1 MANNFGYSGNL
12 GYNSY
17 RVSRS
22 GKCCCPPKGD
32 KGDHG
37 LDGLKGDKGDRGQKG
52 FKGNTGSI
60 PKSSERG
67 LFIYDSGI
75 MINTNNFTLD
85 LSLNVTDT
93 NNFGANNNDLLSTP
107 LSSTSL
113 ISFKNLKF
121 DNLVNGGIAEFY
133 GIGPLNP
140 NNSFTPLNTVMD
152 ASEVAIITCDLSCN
166 SPIGV
171 SLPLIVLDN
180 RNLPLT
186 NKSYNYS
193 FGPVSCKVSSLAQNN
208 VMHFDNEYIL
218 RLRNQLPNQVEL
230 TDDFKLMVKF
240 HPL

>member
-1 MANNFGYSGNL
+1 MANKFGYSGNL

-32 KGDHG
+32 KGDDG
-37 LDGLKGDKGDRGQKG
+37 LDGLKGDKGDRGEKG

-67 LFIYDSGI
+67 LFIYGSGS

-93 NNFGANNNDLLSTP
+93 TNFGANNNDLLSSP

-113 ISFKNLKF
+113 ISFKNLKL

-140 NNSFTPLNTVMD
+140 NNLG
-152 ASEVAIITCDLSCN
+152 AIITCDLSCN
-166 SPIGV
+166 SPTAAG
-171 SLPLIVLDN
+171 LQLIVLDN
-180 RNLPLT
+180 RNLPQT
-186 NKSYNYS
+186 NNAYNYS
-193 FGPVSCKVSSLAQNN
+193 FGPVSCKVSSLVQNN
-208 VMHFDNEYIL
+208 EIHFDNEYIL